1 MAEAQQVT
9 GLNTRTGRILV
20 FVYGVLA
27 FAASGR
33 ASFELATKFD
43 KAPVPYGFSVAAA
56 LIYIVATWALATN
69 RWRVA
74 VLAVGFEL
82 CGVLGVGFSSLL
94 WTSGFPKA
102 SVWSDFGSGYGY
114 VPLVLPLIGMWWLFR
129 NRPQPVATP

>member
-1 MAEAQQVT
+1 MADASAQHR
-9 GLNTRTGRILV
+9 LNTRGGRILI

-33 ASFELATKFD
+33 ASFELATKFGD
-43 KAPVPYGFSVAAA
+43 APVPYGFSVAAA
-56 LIYIVATWALATN
+56 VIYIVATWALATN

-82 CGVLGVGFSSLL
+82 CGVLGVGLSSLA
-94 WTSGFPKA
+94 WSSGFPKA

-114 VPLVLPLIGMWWLFR
+114 VPLALPLIGMWWLWR
-129 NRPQPVATP
+129 NRSPV